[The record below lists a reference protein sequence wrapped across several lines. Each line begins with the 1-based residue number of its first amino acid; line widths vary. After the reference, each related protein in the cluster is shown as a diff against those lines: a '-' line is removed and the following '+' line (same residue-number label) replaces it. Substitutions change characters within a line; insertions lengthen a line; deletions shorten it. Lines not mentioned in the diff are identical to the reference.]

1 MHTPRQRKDE
11 QGFAAIALVLVL
23 VPVLMVIGSYV
34 QSMTERNQRLLLE
47 TREEQAMLAAESGI
61 DYALNEARRGT
72 LVAGVGRQYTFT
84 DTLPNGSLFTAVC
97 TYLKGDG
104 VDNDA
109 DGSVDEADED
119 VFRVVSSGTTQNSRR
134 RVAAYLGFS
143 TYLPELEGAIT
154 LTSDATTIT
163 ISGAARADGRNY
175 TLAGGLVGSGNTFGI
190 AITPPGDENDLDDE
204 INGSEDAKVLGTGGS
219 PSIGEA
225 PELDVPQIVDF
236 ARNSA
241 SVVIT
246 NTNVSH
252 VTYGSAAAPVV
263 AYREGD
269 VRIQGNSQGWGLLVV
284 NGTLRIAGT
293 FNWYGVIVCTG
304 TIDCGSGTARVH
316 GGMLQGP
323 SSLALTL
330 TGTIDARYSEAGVN
344 LASALTGR
352 YVAFNGWQEISTN
365 N

>member
-1 MHTPRQRKDE
+1 MQTPSMRESE

-23 VPVLMVIGSYV
+23 VPVLLVIGSYV
-34 QSMTERNQRLLLE
+34 QSMSERNQRLLLE

-61 DYALNEARRGT
+61 DYSLNEARRGT
-72 LVAGVGRQYTFT
+72 LVAGTGAQFTFT
-84 DTLPNGSLFTAVC
+84 DTLPNGSTFTAVC
-97 TYLKGDG
+97 TYLKGDAT
-104 VDNDA
+104 DNDN

-119 VFRVVSSGTTQNSRR
+119 VFRVVSTGATQSSRR
-134 RVAAYLGFS
+134 RIAAYLGFS
-143 TYLPELEGAIT
+143 TYLPDLEGAVT
-154 LTSDATTIT
+154 LTSDATTIS
-163 ISGAARADGRNY
+163 IGGAARADGRNY
-175 TLAGGLVGSGNTFGI
+175 TLAGTLVGSSNTFGI
-190 AITPPGDENDLDDE
+190 AITPPGDESDLDDE
-204 INGSEDAKVLGTGGS
+204 LSGSEDSKVLGTGGS

-225 PELDVPQIVDF
+225 PALDVPQIVDF

-246 NTNVSH
+246 NSNVSA
-252 VTYGSAAAPVV
+252 VTYGSVSAPVI

-269 VRIQGNSQGWGLLVV
+269 VRIQGNSKGWGLLVV

-304 TIDCGSGTARVH
+304 TLECGAGTAKVY
-316 GGMLQGP
+316 GGVVQGP
-323 SSLALTL
+323 ASLQLNL
-330 TGTIDARYSEAGVN
+330 TGTIDARYSEAGVG

>member
-1 MHTPRQRKDE
+1 MQTQSSRQGE
-11 QGFAAIALVLVL
+11 EGFAAIALVLVL

-84 DTLPNGSLFTAVC
+84 DTLPNGSLFTTVC

-109 DGSVDEADED
+109 DGSIDEADED
-119 VFRVVSSGTTQNSRR
+119 VFRVVSNGTTQNSRR

-154 LTSDATTIT
+154 L
-163 ISGAARADGRNY
+163 SGAARADGRNY
-175 TLAGGLVGSGNTFGI
+175 TLAGGLVGSGNTYGI
-190 AITPPGDENDLDDE
+190 AITPPGDEDDLDDE

-225 PELDVPQIVDF
+225 PDLDVQQIVDF

-246 NTNVSH
+246 NTNVSA

-330 TGTIDARYSEAGVN
+330 TGTIDARYSEAGVD

-365 N
+365 D